1 MAVMKR
7 KWKRESETVGYMGQF
22 LQDGQNT
29 KRQIHKY
36 KVKYKDDVKYT
47 NSLWPIKGVE
57 LHFFG
62 VELHFLPLNFTFLLL
77 NFNFLKLN
85 FTFLPLN
92 FTS

>member
-36 KVKYKDDVKYT
+36 KVKYKVKY
-47 NSLWPIKGVE
+47 NVRCWPM
-57 LHFFG
+57 
-62 VELHFLPLNFTFLLL
+62 TD
-77 NFNFLKLN
+77 
-85 FTFLPLN
+85 T
-92 FTS
+92 

>member
-36 KVKYKDDVKYT
+36 KVKYKDKDNVLYL
-47 NSLWPIKGVE
+47 SS
-57 LHFFG
+57 
-62 VELHFLPLNFTFLLL
+62 PLY
-77 NFNFLKLN
+77 
-85 FTFLPLN
+85 PEYGH
-92 FTS
+92 